1 MMIAVSE
8 IAPASRAA
16 TLHREPFPFGWIDDY
31 LPAALYQ
38 ALESGFISP
47 DGHPEAGTLGK
58 GKKRIVFTVPP
69 RPTAL
74 GPMSDAWENWLT
86 AIGSLD
92 FRAHCL
98 AWVRELLPLETF
110 ASGPYRE
117 LFRLRQ
123 ALGPDDVE
131 LQCEFSTLG
140 PGVFLPPHSDSSDK
154 ILTFVHY
161 FAPAGW
167 QAAWDGATE
176 VYLPADPRQTV
187 NFSNFFL
194 PREAVACIARSDYR
208 PNRLFFFVKNDRSWH
223 GVAPL
228 SQATALPRPSF
239 NFSLRI
245 KAGRVDADMA
255 ALEAAI
261 RAAEQP
267 AFG

>member
-1 MMIAVSE
+1 MIAFSD
-8 IAPASRAA
+8 IAPASHVA
-16 TLHREPFPFGWIDDY
+16 TLHHEPFPFGWIDDY
-31 LPAALYQ
+31 MPPALYQ
-38 ALESGFISP
+38 ALEAGFISP
-47 DGHPEAGTLGK
+47 DDHPEASTLGK

-69 RPTAL
+69 RPQKL
-74 GPMSDAWENWLT
+74 GPMSEEWESWLA
-86 AIGSLD
+86 AIGSRE
-92 FRAHCL
+92 FRMHCL
-98 AWVRELLPLETF
+98 AWVRELLPLVTLAE
-110 ASGPYRE
+110 GPYRD
-117 LFRLRQ
+117 LFRIRQ

-131 LQCEFSTLG
+131 MQCEFSTLG
-140 PGVFLPPHSDSSDK
+140 PGVFLPPHSDSPDK
-154 ILTFVHY
+154 ILTLVHY

-167 QAAWDGATE
+167 EAAWGGATE
-176 VYLPADPRQTV
+176 VYQPADARQMF

-194 PREAVACIARSDYR
+194 SRDAVKSVASSPYR

-245 KAGRVDADMA
+245 KADSVSADMA

>member
-1 MMIAVSE
+1 MIAVSD
-8 IAPASRAA
+8 IAPANRAA
-16 TLHREPFPFGWIDDY
+16 TLHQQPFPFGWIDDY

-38 ALESGFISP
+38 ALEAGFLIP

-69 RPTAL
+69 DPTKL
-74 GPMSDAWENWLT
+74 GRISNEWEDWLT
-86 AIGSLD
+86 TIGSHA
-92 FRAHCL
+92 FRRDCL
-98 AWVRELLPLETF
+98 AWVRELLPLETL
-110 ASGPYRE
+110 AEGPYRD
-117 LFRLRQ
+117 LFRMRQ

-131 LQCEFSTLG
+131 MQCEFSTLG
-140 PGVFLPPHSDSSDK
+140 GGVFLPPHSDSSDK

-176 VYLPADPRQTV
+176 VYRPADPRQLV

-194 PREAVACIARSDYR
+194 PRDAVACVARSEYR

-228 SQATALPRPSF
+228 SPETALPRPSF

-245 KAGRVDADMA
+245 KADRVGAEMA